1 MTVRK
6 THFATKAAISN
17 RTPTWARNAFRI
29 VMYLNASITAWLAVT
44 NTLSM
49 ETKFEIAAILNCFVT
64 PGAHLISKLWGVT
77 NEKVDE
83 A

>member
-6 THFATKAAISN
+6 NHFATKKAIQS
-17 RTPTWARNAFRI
+17 RTPTMARNAFRI
-29 VMYLNASITAWLAVT
+29 VMYLNASITGWLAIT

-64 PGAHLISKLWGVT
+64 PGAHLISKLFGVT
-77 NEKVDE
+77 YENVKD
-83 A
+83 